1 MLLLIRIPWLHEPVI
16 KIENF
21 NGQINLHRE
30 CIDHYNPRT
39 GEYFSEE
46 KDRSIR
52 IDLDDEMPKYFFTV
66 LKRHLQ
72 YKLLNNCTIF
82 CNDGYHK
89 FEFSNWRMTKYTD
102 SAIYFEKNEGGN

>member
-1 MLLLIRIPWLHEPVI
+1 MIIIIRVTWLDEPVI

-21 NGQINLHRE
+21 NEKINLHRE

-39 GEYFSEE
+39 GEYYSEE
-46 KDRSIR
+46 KDRSLR
-52 IDLDDEMPKYFFTV
+52 IDLDDEMSKYFFIS
-66 LKRHLQ
+66 LKRYFQ

-89 FEFSNWRMTKYTD
+89 FEFSNWKMTKYTD
-102 SAIYFEKNEGGN
+102 NAIYFEKNEGEN

>member
-39 GEYFSEE
+39 GEYFQKKKIE
-46 KDRSIR
+46 
-52 IDLDDEMPKYFFTV
+52 V
-66 LKRHLQ
+66 
-72 YKLLNNCTIF
+72 C
-82 CNDGYHK
+82 G
-89 FEFSNWRMTKYTD
+89 
-102 SAIYFEKNEGGN
+102 